1 MPATNTLLTVN
12 MLTAKALAILHQKL
26 NFIGS
31 INREYDDSFAQS
43 GAKIGNTL
51 RIRLP
56 VQYTTSTGPNLS
68 LQNTVETQ
76 VPLAIT
82 NQHHVDFSFA
92 SSELTLSI
100 DDFSNRYI
108 EPAMAVLAATLESQT
123 INQMWPSVWN
133 QV

>member
-31 INREYDDSFAQS
+31 LNRGHDDSFAQS

-56 VQYTTSTGPNLS
+56 VQYTPSTGPNLS
-68 LQNTVETQ
+68 LQNTIETSTS
-76 VPLAIT
+76 LAIT
-82 NQHHVDFSFA
+82 NQHHVDFSFS
-92 SSELTLSI
+92 SSELTLTI
-100 DDFSNRYI
+100 DEFSARYI
-108 EPAMAVLAATLESQT
+108 EPAMAVLGATLATQLLT
-123 INQMWPSVWN
+123 HV
-133 QV
+133 